1 MLRDTKEI
9 VLCKDSSWYR
19 RLIYFFLFKM
29 SFVLYCSCS
38 RCCNSSRSWQA
49 IKQQWANEY
58 VPREGH
64 IYVYERVHTQDM
76 GFMNERRNQGMISIW
91 VDMNTPNREPTAL
104 MTIAPPHF
112 IWKWNWLT
120 DWLAS
125 VRSKWNVIKFHAWT
139 ICKLICMKQQQM
151 AVFVVESR
159 LAGDVRLEN
168 LSIVDSVGE
177 RTDRRW
183 GWNTA

>member
-29 SFVLYCSCS
+29 SFMLYCSCS

-58 VPREGH
+58 VPREGY

-76 GFMNERRNQGMISIW
+76 GFMNERRTQGMVSIW

-120 DWLAS
+120 GK
-125 VRSKWNVIKFHAWT
+125 RSFQ
-139 ICKLICMKQQQM
+139 MKCHKISCLNYLQIDLHEATTNGSFRCGVATRGRRQ
-151 AVFVVESR
+151 ARELKHCGFSW
-159 LAGDVRLEN
+159 
-168 LSIVDSVGE
+168 
-177 RTDRRW
+177 RTDR
-183 GWNTA
+183 